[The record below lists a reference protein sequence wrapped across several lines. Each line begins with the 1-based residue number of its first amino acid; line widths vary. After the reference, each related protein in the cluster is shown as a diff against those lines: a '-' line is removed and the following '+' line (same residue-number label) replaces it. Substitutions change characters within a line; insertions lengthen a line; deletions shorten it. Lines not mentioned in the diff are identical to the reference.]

1 MNIEKIIIRNLTSL
15 EGEHIIDFTEEP
27 LRSAGL
33 FAITGNTGSGKSTIL
48 DAICLSLYGRAPR
61 FEGIEGIKS
70 DKLVEGPDGEKSIQ
84 AKDPRGLLRRGQTE
98 GGCTIVFSKPDGSR
112 YEASWSV
119 RLKRTGTYE
128 RAAQTLRQL
137 SPRNIEIP
145 TNEVQQRVRDI
156 VGLDYEQFTRTIL
169 LAQNSFAGFLRARHD
184 EKSTLLEKLTGTE
197 IYGKLSIK
205 IFEKTRAAESIVKEY
220 ATQEETLMLSHLTPE
235 QQSEAEAEKKQLELN
250 IQEANR
256 RLENIAKQIEWLDNY
271 QAATRECERLERE
284 RDDADRTRMSRTADE
299 HALKLYDLIQP
310 IAPVWQRIQ
319 SLRSAAE
326 RLRKEEEE
334 LGRKLILA
342 TQQLEDAARFNKQ
355 ATEKRE
361 EAQRTLQSRQ
371 NDIEKGF
378 LLTGEINT
386 SKQSVERA
394 AQTATETAREQQG
407 KHDSVEAHKK
417 RLVEQEKEVS
427 KDKYHQ
433 QTLAV
438 HSNMFDNFS
447 IVKDRLTEFKG
458 EADINEEVHRLL
470 VEKQMRLK
478 DLSLSL
484 ERLNQRGFDINTRMQ
499 ALKSTLDV
507 HRQGVKGID
516 GAELQKKAANISS
529 QLQQLTRADKLWR
542 RIAESYEL
550 INERHNKVVRDEVDI
565 EQLRHKISISR
576 VEENNLVEENERHY
590 KSYTLSQS
598 QDILSLRKNLEEGSP
613 CPLCGATHHPYHTE
627 TERALGEL
635 ISNLRYEWQDSNAR
649 LSRHREALR
658 ALELELQ
665 RLETQHLSDTEYL
678 DERRRMLQDDIEE
691 WKSYAALDGSFA
703 DSSSTVN
710 HHARITHISLL
721 IDRTKRE
728 RDELERNLREY
739 TRHQNQ
745 ISQISEEIASLT
757 DEINQDKEKQAN
769 TKQEMARM
777 EGKIENLQER
787 VERSDKRYRLLYQ
800 DLDAYI
806 SLTSW
811 LDEWK
816 KSPEDFRTRLSG
828 MEADW
833 RRVSGAIDK
842 GEARLAAMRT
852 ELEQLQIA
860 EAEAKRIAVEAS
872 DNLRNQQE
880 QLQAKEAEFER
891 IFGESDPATLQ
902 LQLQNNIEV
911 ARSNEEKAILAWRNA
926 SDEVTEL
933 RGKKMRLLE
942 QREADTEEYQAKTSE
957 LDRWILLFNREH
969 TPIQTT
975 EINHLLGS
983 GRDFIS
989 LRKELQILR
998 DTQKAAHQRVEAAS
1012 KLLKD
1017 MHDLPTKPRIEGDAG
1032 RDILHNEADEVSL
1045 NLATL
1050 KEQHINVSA
1059 RLIAH
1064 HETSE
1069 RLGELSQQMDKAR
1082 TDYDWWNRLSKVFG
1096 SADGKRFRE
1105 LAQQYT
1111 FASLVARANT
1121 QLAHFSPRYQLS
1133 MLPGTL
1139 MLEVI
1144 DRDMFDRRRYANSLS
1159 GGETFVV
1166 SLALALALSSLSGAG
1181 LPLGSLFIDEGFG
1194 NLDRQSL
1201 DLVMT
1206 ALSNLESAGKRKVGI
1221 ISHTEQI
1228 RNGITPQIH
1237 LINHQATGSSSL
1249 RIE

>member
-1 MNIEKIIIRNLTSL
+1 
-15 EGEHIIDFTEEP
+15 
-27 LRSAGL
+27 
-33 FAITGNTGSGKSTIL
+33 
-48 DAICLSLYGRAPR
+48 
-61 FEGIEGIKS
+61 
-70 DKLVEGPDGEKSIQ
+70 
-84 AKDPRGLLRRGQTE
+84 
-98 GGCTIVFSKPDGSR
+98 
-112 YEASWSV
+112 
-119 RLKRTGTYE
+119 
-128 RAAQTLRQL
+128 
-137 SPRNIEIP
+137 
-145 TNEVQQRVRDI
+145 
-156 VGLDYEQFTRTIL
+156 
-169 LAQNSFAGFLRARHD
+169 
-184 EKSTLLEKLTGTE
+184 
-197 IYGKLSIK
+197 
-205 IFEKTRAAESIVKEY
+205 
-220 ATQEETLMLSHLTPE
+220 
-235 QQSEAEAEKKQLELN
+235 
-250 IQEANR
+250 
-256 RLENIAKQIEWLDNY
+256 
-271 QAATRECERLERE
+271 
-284 RDDADRTRMSRTADE
+284 
-299 HALKLYDLIQP
+299 
-310 IAPVWQRIQ
+310 
-319 SLRSAAE
+319 
-326 RLRKEEEE
+326 
-334 LGRKLILA
+334 
-342 TQQLEDAARFNKQ
+342 
-355 ATEKRE
+355 
-361 EAQRTLQSRQ
+361 
-371 NDIEKGF
+371 
-378 LLTGEINT
+378 
-386 SKQSVERA
+386 
-394 AQTATETAREQQG
+394 
-407 KHDSVEAHKK
+407 
-417 RLVEQEKEVS
+417 
-427 KDKYHQ
+427 
-433 QTLAV
+433 
-438 HSNMFDNFS
+438 
-447 IVKDRLTEFKG
+447 
-458 EADINEEVHRLL
+458 
-470 VEKQMRLK
+470 
-478 DLSLSL
+478 
-484 ERLNQRGFDINTRMQ
+484 
-499 ALKSTLDV
+499 
-507 HRQGVKGID
+507 
-516 GAELQKKAANISS
+516 
-529 QLQQLTRADKLWR
+529 
-542 RIAESYEL
+542 
-550 INERHNKVVRDEVDI
+550 
-565 EQLRHKISISR
+565 
-576 VEENNLVEENERHY
+576 
-590 KSYTLSQS
+590 
-598 QDILSLRKNLEEGSP
+598 
-613 CPLCGATHHPYHTE
+613 
-627 TERALGEL
+627 
-635 ISNLRYEWQDSNAR
+635 
-649 LSRHREALR
+649 
-658 ALELELQ
+658 
-665 RLETQHLSDTEYL
+665 
-678 DERRRMLQDDIEE
+678 
-691 WKSYAALDGSFA
+691 
-703 DSSSTVN
+703 
-710 HHARITHISLL
+710 
-721 IDRTKRE
+721 
-728 RDELERNLREY
+728 
-739 TRHQNQ
+739 
-745 ISQISEEIASLT
+745 
-757 DEINQDKEKQAN
+757 
-769 TKQEMARM
+769 MARM